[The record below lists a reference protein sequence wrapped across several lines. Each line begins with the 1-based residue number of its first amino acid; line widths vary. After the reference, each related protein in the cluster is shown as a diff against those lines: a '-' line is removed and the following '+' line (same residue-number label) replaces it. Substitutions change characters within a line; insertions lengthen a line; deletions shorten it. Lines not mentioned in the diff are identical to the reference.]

1 MNNIVIVKPVI
12 SEKSFTLASTGVY
25 VFHVAPSANK
35 ATVATQIHEVYKVDV
50 TDVKII
56 NTKGKVKK
64 SGRKIGKRSDV
75 KKAYVKVKAGQKIAI
90 FETEEEKPK
99 EDKKAEAPKKELKKD
114 IKKVEDKK

>member
-25 VFHVAPSANK
+25 VFHVTPSANK
-35 ATVATQIHEVYKVDV
+35 TTVATQIHEVYKVDV
-50 TDVKII
+50 TDVRII

-64 SGRKIGKRSDV
+64 AGRKIGKRSDV

-90 FETEEEKPK
+90 FESEEEKPK
-99 EDKKAEAPKKELKKD
+99 EKEASAAKESKKEN
-114 IKKVEDKK
+114 KKVEDKK